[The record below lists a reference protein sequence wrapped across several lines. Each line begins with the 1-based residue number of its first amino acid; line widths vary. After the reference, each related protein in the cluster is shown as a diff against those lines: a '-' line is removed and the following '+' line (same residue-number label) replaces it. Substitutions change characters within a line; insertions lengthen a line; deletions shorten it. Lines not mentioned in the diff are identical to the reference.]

1 MARITDANVVFA
13 GSEPKFSGEV
23 SKIDLVKSLTWY
35 SQNRDS
41 KDALKYSFEYFK
53 KNFKID
59 ASAVLKDQ
67 SPSFGFVCRILSNGG
82 SLPEENKKWFDDV
95 VAIVKSKLK
104 DEPKVVIA
112 VKEKTNVISIQ
123 DRIRE
128 KASECI
134 AELEAQMDDL
144 VETKFKSNVSPYAVF
159 HTMNIKDAQTKY
171 IVEWAKNKRN
181 DFDEVLNTED
191 KDLKEGYS
199 NFSKIQIKKL
209 VTFFDQVILDCQ
221 KVSGDSVKTRKP
233 RKRKAK
239 SPDQLVAKML
249 YQKEF
254 EELKLKSVA
263 ASGIVGAMQLW
274 IYNTKTRKLGVYHA
288 DDAGGLSVKG
298 STIINFSE
306 TKSVQKKLRKP
317 EVTIPE
323 VLTGGKVF
331 MRNVMDNIRAVQ
343 SVLNGR
349 INKDTILLKIMK

>member
-1 MARITDANVVFA
+1 
-13 GSEPKFSGEV
+13 
-23 SKIDLVKSLTWY
+23 
-35 SQNRDS
+35 
-41 KDALKYSFEYFK
+41 
-53 KNFKID
+53 
-59 ASAVLKDQ
+59 
-67 SPSFGFVCRILSNGG
+67 
-82 SLPEENKKWFDDV
+82 
-95 VAIVKSKLK
+95 
-104 DEPKVVIA
+104 
-112 VKEKTNVISIQ
+112 
-123 DRIRE
+123 
-128 KASECI
+128 
-134 AELEAQMDDL
+134 
-144 VETKFKSNVSPYAVF
+144 
-159 HTMNIKDAQTKY
+159 MNIKDAQTKY